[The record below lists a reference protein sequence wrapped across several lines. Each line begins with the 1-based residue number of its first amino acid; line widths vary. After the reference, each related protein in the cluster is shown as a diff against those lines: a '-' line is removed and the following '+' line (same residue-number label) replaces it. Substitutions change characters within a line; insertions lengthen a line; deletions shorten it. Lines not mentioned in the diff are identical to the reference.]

1 MSSLLNQIII
11 AAPHMMD
18 NLFSKS
24 VIFICE
30 HNSNGAVGLII
41 NKRLDAV
48 LSSQIYGDLNKKVG
62 GNLDQSS
69 PLYIGGPVSVERGI
83 MLHDKK
89 ILLNSSIE
97 VSKNLFMSSHL
108 DVLKMAHKNS
118 KCSYKFMMGYSG
130 WSSGQ
135 LENELEN
142 GDWIIQDTSA
152 DFVFNCKDDQMWKM
166 AIGSYGFDISNLSSH
181 GAKA

>member
-1 MSSLLNQIII
+1 
-11 AAPHMMD
+11 MD

-48 LSSQIYGDLNKKVG
+48 LSSQIYGDLNKKVD

-69 PLYIGGPVSVERGI
+69 PLYIGGPVSLERGI

-97 VSKNLFMSSHL
+97 VSKNLFTDATGIKTVNIYHL
-108 DVLKMAHKNS
+108 SMIN
-118 KCSYKFMMGYSG
+118 YK
-130 WSSGQ
+130 
-135 LENELEN
+135 
-142 GDWIIQDTSA
+142 T
-152 DFVFNCKDDQMWKM
+152 FNLCLNK
-166 AIGSYGFDISNLSSH
+166 IVRNNF
-181 GAKA
+181 